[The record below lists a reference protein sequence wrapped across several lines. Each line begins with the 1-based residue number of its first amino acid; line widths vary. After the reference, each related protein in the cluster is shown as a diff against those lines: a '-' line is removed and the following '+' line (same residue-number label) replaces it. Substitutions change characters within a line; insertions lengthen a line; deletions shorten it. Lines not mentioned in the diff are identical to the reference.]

1 MSPDCP
7 YSRRFDFAVL
17 GIPSISI
24 LFLSSRVYRIIRL
37 DLVSWPSMDIIVAA
51 IILQVLDLV
60 AEVPICSVMVS
71 EYLVDVGAILA
82 TLARMF

>member
-1 MSPDCP
+1 
-7 YSRRFDFAVL
+7 
-17 GIPSISI
+17 
-24 LFLSSRVYRIIRL
+24 
-37 DLVSWPSMDIIVAA
+37 MDIIVAA